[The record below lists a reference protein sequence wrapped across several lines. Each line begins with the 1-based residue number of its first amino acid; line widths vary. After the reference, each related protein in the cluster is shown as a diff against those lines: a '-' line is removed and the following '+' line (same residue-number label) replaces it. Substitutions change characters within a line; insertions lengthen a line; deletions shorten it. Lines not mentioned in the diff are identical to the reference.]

1 MANQLSKFGML
12 EFQSWRGL
20 TKENH
25 LGAMYS
31 LAPQKATEKM
41 VQLLATYRGKTLED
55 YLKQFPIKYFDD
67 DNDYTWQVSL
77 NCLCA

>member
-1 MANQLSKFGML
+1 
-12 EFQSWRGL
+12 
-20 TKENH
+20 
-25 LGAMYS
+25 MYS

-41 VQLLATYRGKTLED
+41 VQLLANYRGKTLED

-67 DNDYTWQVSL
+67 DNDYTWQVGL

>member
-12 EFQSWRGL
+12 EFQSFKGL

-41 VQLLATYRGKTLED
+41 VQLLANYRGKTLED

-67 DNDYTWQVSL
+67 DDD
-77 NCLCA
+77 